1 MSAFEKQI
9 GKWAVTTCL
18 AAAAWHGGALAQ
30 SYPAKP
36 VRMSVGFAPGGIA
49 DIVTRVVA
57 QYLATPLGQAVIVEN
72 RAGADGR
79 IQLQQL
85 ATAAPDGYSIGLSD
99 SGLAVNAVLFA
110 TKTYDPVKDFTPLL
124 YLGEVPNFIAV
135 SPALNVNTLTE
146 FVDYAKARPGKL
158 NYAATASS
166 TMLAAE
172 LFKAVAG
179 VDLVRVSY
187 KGQAFGL
194 PALMA
199 GDVQLMVSAV
209 GPLAPLAKQ
218 GKLKALAVSALKR
231 THLAPE
237 VPTATE
243 AGLPGMVY
251 VNWYVVLGPAGLP
264 RAVADRLQADLRKVM
279 AEPAVMTRLR
289 EMGIEQNIASPD
301 EFINILGNELAK
313 MEKIVKSASLKI
325 E

>member
-1 MSAFEKQI
+1 MTNI
-9 GKWAVTTCL
+9 GKWIGKGAAAACL
-18 AAAAWHGGALAQ
+18 AAAAWHGGAFAQ
-30 SYPAKP
+30 SYPTKP
-36 VRMSVGFAPGGIA
+36 VRISVGFAPGGIA
-49 DIVTRVVA
+49 DVVTRMVA
-57 QYLATPLGQAVIVEN
+57 QHLATPLGQSVIVEN

-85 ATAAPDGYSIGLSD
+85 AAAAPDGYSIGLSD

-110 TKTYDPVKDFTPLL
+110 TKAYDPVKDFTPLL
-124 YLGEVPNFIAV
+124 YLGEVPNYIAV
-135 SPALNVNTLTE
+135 SPALNVNTLAE
-146 FVDYAKARPGKL
+146 FVGYAKARPGKL

-172 LFKAVAG
+172 LFKSVAG
-179 VDLVRVSY
+179 VDIVRISY

-199 GDVQLMVSAV
+199 GDVQFMVSAV

-231 THLAPE
+231 THLTPE
-237 VPTATE
+237 VPTTAE

-251 VNWYVVLGPAGLP
+251 VNWYVILAPAGLP
-264 RAVADRLQADLRKVM
+264 RPVADRLTADLRKTM
-279 AEPAVMTRLR
+279 AEPAVTTRLR
-289 EMGIEQNIASPD
+289 EMGIETNIASPE
-301 EFINILGNELAK
+301 EFMAILRNEMAK
-313 MEKIVKSASLKI
+313 IEKIVKSANLRI